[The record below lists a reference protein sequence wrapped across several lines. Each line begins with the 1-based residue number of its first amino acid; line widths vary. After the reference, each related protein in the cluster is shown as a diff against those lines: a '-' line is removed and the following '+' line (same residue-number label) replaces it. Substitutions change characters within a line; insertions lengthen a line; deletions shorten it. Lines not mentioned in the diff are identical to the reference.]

1 MRKKTT
7 TLGLLSLGA
16 VGVGLYRY
24 RRKLFGRLLHLR
36 SSRHEVTVRR
46 GLQIPMPDGINLV
59 ADHYAPKGDRL
70 FPTILIRTPYG
81 RGQTVGVPGLVSN
94 FVAQRFA
101 ERGYNVIVQDVRG
114 RFDSQGEFEPYVN
127 EASDGRATLDW
138 IENQTWFNGLLGMW
152 GQSYVGYVQW
162 AVASRAPLYLK
173 ALVPSI
179 TGTSLPSS
187 GIRDSTFNLD
197 TTLRW
202 ILELDAMD
210 RDGRLGKL
218 KGFLR
223 VYPRIQERI
232 LKRAFYHLPLGEAD
246 LKVMGK
252 PVPFYRQWLAH
263 SQPDDP
269 YWKPLNFADRLEDV
283 TASAH
288 MIAGWYDIFLREQ
301 LSDYASLRAGEQT
314 PYLTIGPWTHLD
326 TECLWESLRQGIIW
340 FDAILKGDRRGLRK
354 MPVRIFV
361 MGADEWRD
369 MNSWPPPSE
378 SQSFFLSGDG
388 KKGGQ
393 LSGQQES
400 GGSEPDSYLYDPSN
414 PTPAVGGAMMNAQA
428 GPQDNRALEARE
440 DVLIYS
446 TSKLAGDLEIIGS
459 ARLIAYVHSTRP
471 FTDFFVRLCDVYPD
485 GRSINICD
493 GFYRLSPGS
502 GVPQPDG
509 STRIEFSL
517 WPTANR
523 FLAGHRI
530 RLQISSGAFPR
541 WNRNLGNGEPIDSA
555 TQLFPARQ
563 TIYHDGN
570 HPSELLL
577 PVTHQGS

>member
-1 MRKKTT
+1 MRKKST

-16 VGVGLYRY
+16 VGVGLYRF
-24 RRKLFGRLLHLR
+24 RRNVFGRLLHLR
-36 SSRHEVTVRR
+36 PSRYEVTVRR
-46 GLQIPMPDGINLV
+46 GLRISMPDGVNLI
-59 ADHYAPKGDRL
+59 ADHYIPKGDRL

-138 IENQTWFNGLLGMW
+138 IENQSWFNGLLGMW

-179 TGTSLPSS
+179 TGANLPSS
-187 GIRDSTFNLD
+187 GMQDGAFNLD

-202 ILELDAMD
+202 ILQLDAMD
-210 RDGRLGKL
+210 RDGRLGTL
-218 KGFLR
+218 KGLLR
-223 VYPRIQERI
+223 IFPRNQERI
-232 LKRAFYHLPLGEAD
+232 LKRTFYHLPLGEAD
-246 LKVMGK
+246 LKVVDK
-252 PVPFYRQWLAH
+252 PVPFYRKWLDH

-269 YWKPLNFADRLEDV
+269 YWKSVDFHSQLEDV

-288 MIAGWYDIFLREQ
+288 MISGWYDILLREL
-301 LSDYASLRAGEQT
+301 LSDYASLQASGQT

-340 FDAILKGDRRGLRK
+340 FDAILKGDRRRLRK
-354 MPVRIFV
+354 KPVRIYV
-361 MGADEWRD
+361 MGADEWREMD
-369 MNSWPPPSE
+369 TWPPASE
-378 SQSFFLSGDG
+378 IQAYYLRGNG
-388 KKGGQ
+388 MTGGQ
-393 LSGQQES
+393 LSEQQVAES
-400 GGSEPDSYLYDPSN
+400 LEPDTYLYDPSK

-428 GPQDNRALEARE
+428 GPQDNRALEARP
-440 DVLIYS
+440 DVLTYS
-446 TSKLAGDLEIIGS
+446 TNELASELEIIGS
-459 ARLIAYVHSTRP
+459 VRLIAYIHSTRP
-471 FTDFFVRLCDVYPD
+471 YTDFFARLCDVHPD

-493 GFYRLSPGS
+493 GLFHLSPDAGT
-502 GVPQPDG
+502 PQPDG
-509 STRIEFSL
+509 SRRIEINL

-541 WNRNLGNGEPIDSA
+541 WNRNLGNGEPIINA
-555 TQLFPARQ
+555 TQLFPAQQ
-563 TIYHDGN
+563 TVYHDKD
-570 HPSELLL
+570 HPSVLML
-577 PVTHQGS
+577 PMTHH